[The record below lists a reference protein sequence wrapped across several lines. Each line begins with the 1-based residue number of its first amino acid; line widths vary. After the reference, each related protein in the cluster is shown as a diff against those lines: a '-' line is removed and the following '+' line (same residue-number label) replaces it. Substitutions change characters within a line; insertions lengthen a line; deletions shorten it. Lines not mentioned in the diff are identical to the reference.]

1 MNTVAKLTQKQI
13 EKLAVEIRT
22 FLLEHDMWVD
32 TQIYFNGKCFD
43 THDKETGE
51 FYYNDPEHLVV
62 RENED
67 PRRYFENVA
76 EDHILSMAF
85 EGSVCHMLWYGT
97 NPGIKKK
104 FERIFEKRGIYYEF
118 GDHWNFTCYYIET
131 EQNMGHR
138 KMFSLRRKRTQWQIC
153 IGMIM
158 NFHGIIPRQRQSED
172 GEET

>member
-67 PRRYFENVA
+67 PNGEIAWCPHCAGYVQTYDEEIEKCPVCGTEL
-76 EDHILSMAF
+76 ED
-85 EGSVCHMLWYGT
+85 
-97 NPGIKKK
+97 
-104 FERIFEKRGIYYEF
+104 
-118 GDHWNFTCYYIET
+118 
-131 EQNMGHR
+131 
-138 KMFSLRRKRTQWQIC
+138 
-153 IGMIM
+153 
-158 NFHGIIPRQRQSED
+158 
-172 GEET
+172 

>member
-1 MNTVAKLTQKQI
+1 MNMVAKLTQKQI

-22 FLLEHDMWVD
+22 FLLEHVMWVD

-104 FERIFEKRGIYYEF
+104 FDKIFEKRGLYYEF
-118 GDHWNFTCYYIET
+118 GDSYW
-131 EQNMGHR
+131 
-138 KMFSLRRKRTQWQIC
+138 
-153 IGMIM
+153 
-158 NFHGIIPRQRQSED
+158 ED
-172 GEET
+172 GDGWCYGNYLSDKMIKAGISFDVYYADSEE